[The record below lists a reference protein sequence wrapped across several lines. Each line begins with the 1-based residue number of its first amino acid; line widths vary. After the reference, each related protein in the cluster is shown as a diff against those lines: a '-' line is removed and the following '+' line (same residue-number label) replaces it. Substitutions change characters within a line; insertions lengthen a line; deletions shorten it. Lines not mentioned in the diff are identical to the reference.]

1 MFPGNSLSSKAINN
15 KCKNERKKKK
25 KTSKKPPPDAE
36 ELIQQY
42 SNSDCVL
49 ALDCKNLQQLC
60 QNPTLWKHVNSAG
73 FAIGITKSE
82 FYPHCVAASKFPFVQ

>member
-1 MFPGNSLSSKAINN
+1 MK
-15 KCKNERKKKK
+15 EEKKGKK
-25 KTSKKPPPDAE
+25 PPDAE

-49 ALDCKNLQQLC
+49 ALGCKNPQLC

-73 FAIGITKSE
+73 FAAGITKSE
-82 FYPHCVAASKFPFVQ
+82 FYPHCVAASKFSFVQ

>member
-1 MFPGNSLSSKAINN
+1 MQ
-15 KCKNERKKKK
+15 KN
-25 KTSKKPPPDAE
+25 
-36 ELIQQY
+36 LF
-42 SNSDCVL
+42 SNTATVTVVL
-49 ALDCKNLQQLC
+49 ALGCKNLQQLC